1 MFRAWR
7 PARRAHSAR
16 APLGASDRSVR
27 DAEEIVRRAWRLELL
42 RQRDRLQFALR
53 AADHDVDTAHEVLAA
68 VQRDGDPYA
77 IVAAHDAL
85 QQALETARRSA
96 VACERTSQA
105 LRTELDLLAGAGTAR
120 PVTAPVCRLGADRSA
135 LTGQAPTAPG
145 ARFRSVRR
153 LLVVLP
159 SEGGVYRWLRR
170 LAMGR
175 NTALGER

>member
-1 MFRAWR
+1 MFRGWR
-7 PARRAHSAR
+7 TARRAHSAH

-27 DAEEIVRRAWRLELL
+27 DAEEIVRQAWRLELL
-42 RQRDRLQFALR
+42 RQRDRMQFALR

-77 IVAAHDAL
+77 IAAAHDAL

-96 VACERTSQA
+96 AACERTSQA

-120 PVTAPVCRLGADRSA
+120 PVTAPVYRLGADRSA
-135 LTGQAPTAPG
+135 PTAQASRAPG
-145 ARFRSVRR
+145 APFRAVRR

-159 SEGGVYRWLRR
+159 SEGGAYRWLWR

-175 NTALGER
+175 TTALGER